1 MKSVEGRELLCT
13 KIFATFVINLKTEQ
27 IMGMIMNQFRMLQQ
41 VRDGI
46 KRGNSY
52 FNRFVLSA
60 VIVHDPNDTELT
72 ETIRNNFFIWAKQ
85 TGDNF
90 LFVTF
95 VSPSDSW
102 KEEYR
107 NKEFNKFDK
116 CMVMADSSLTQ
127 EAEDNTMPLLRD
139 FLDLPEYGSYL
150 MLAKDLA
157 SDDFHRIAIN
167 SSNIVEKLE
176 LITRYC
182 DEEASGK
189 EHSPKHFSQLKEAL
203 DADKEYVNLTIDLIA
218 KFSALICFPDKFYWY
233 EMAYKKQ
240 LQTVRELLSEFKNN
254 HLFVNNDSY
263 ETVNEKYIHYAY
275 VKSYIADK
283 LSRMEGSQDIR
294 NKFLGYFYEER
305 LFHRQMHSQG
315 MNECENLNLLN
326 DYERKIYETYLKILA
341 FENFDSEYATPVM
354 CLARIIESQLHN
366 SYCQLLRMVNGIEM
380 PEYFDKY
387 CRERGEVL
395 VNNDDNHT
403 ININESQSRRGI
415 DREPQKGVPMGNLI
429 WAYKRRFEQNCNVY
443 NWREFEFFKEFNN
456 RFRNKAAHIGVITKD
471 DFREVEEC
479 FRKFMQDYI
488 KRLHEIKERVCD
500 GSLLNEFN
508 QDNLCDDD
516 S

>member
-1 MKSVEGRELLCT
+1 MPQGRELRCT

-46 KRGNSY
+46 KRGDSY

-72 ETIRNNFFIWAKQ
+72 ETIRKNFFRWAKQ

-107 NKEFNKFDK
+107 NKEFNKFNK

-139 FLDLPEYGSYL
+139 FLGLPEYGSYL

-167 SSNIVEKLE
+167 SSNIVKKLE

-182 DEEASGK
+182 DEETSGK

-233 EMAYKKQ
+233 EEMAYK
-240 LQTVRELLSEFKNN
+240 EKNGFFN
-254 HLFVNNDSY
+254 
-263 ETVNEKYIHYAY
+263 A
-275 VKSYIADK
+275 
-283 LSRMEGSQDIR
+283 
-294 NKFLGYFYEER
+294 
-305 LFHRQMHSQG
+305 
-315 MNECENLNLLN
+315 
-326 DYERKIYETYLKILA
+326 RKIYSDWKK
-341 FENFDSEYATPVM
+341 
-354 CLARIIESQLHN
+354 N
-366 SYCQLLRMVNGIEM
+366 S
-380 PEYFDKY
+380 K
-387 CRERGEVL
+387 
-395 VNNDDNHT
+395 
-403 ININESQSRRGI
+403 
-415 DREPQKGVPMGNLI
+415 K
-429 WAYKRRFEQNCNVY
+429 K
-443 NWREFEFFKEFNN
+443 
-456 RFRNKAAHIGVITKD
+456 
-471 DFREVEEC
+471 
-479 FRKFMQDYI
+479 
-488 KRLHEIKERVCD
+488 
-500 GSLLNEFN
+500 
-508 QDNLCDDD
+508 
-516 S
+516 

>member
-1 MKSVEGRELLCT
+1 
-13 KIFATFVINLKTEQ
+13 
-27 IMGMIMNQFRMLQQ
+27 MGMIMNQFRMLQQ

-46 KRGNSY
+46 KRGDSF

-72 ETIRNNFFIWAKQ
+72 KKIRENFFRWAEQ

-102 KEEYR
+102 EKEYR
-107 NKEFNKFDK
+107 YSDK
-116 CMVMADSSLTQ
+116 CLVMTDSSLTQ

-139 FLDLPEYGSYL
+139 FLDLPENGSYL

-157 SDDFHRIAIN
+157 SDDFHRIVIN
-167 SSNIVEKLE
+167 SSNIVGKLE

-203 DADKEYVNLTIDLIA
+203 DADKEHVNLTIDLIA
-218 KFSALICFPDKFYWY
+218 KFSALICFPDKFYSHE
-233 EMAYKKQ
+233 EMTYDNQ
-240 LQTVRELLSEFKNN
+240 LQTVKELLSEFKIN

-263 ETVNEKYIHYAY
+263 ETVSEKYIHYAY

-283 LSRMEGSQDIR
+283 LSRMEDSQYMGNIR
-294 NKFLGYFYEER
+294 NKFLDNFYEER

-315 MNECENLNLLN
+315 MNECENLHLLN

-341 FENFDSEYATPVM
+341 LENFDSEYATPVM

-429 WAYKRRFEQNCNVY
+429 WAYRRRFEQNCNVY
-443 NWREFEFFKEFNN
+443 NWCAFEFFKKFNN
-456 RFRNKAAHIGVITKD
+456 KFRNKAAHIGVISID
-471 DFREVEEC
+471 DYWEVKEC
-479 FRKFMQDYI
+479 FSQFMKHYI
-488 KRLHEIKERVCD
+488 IELNNIKKGVYD